1 MWSRLSKAN
10 SSIGEHTG
18 VCCGHSDTPVRPV
31 CERTRISQSLPLS
44 TAFTQRVIAWTLGCF
59 TSRWLLGLCCTLAA
73 AHVAAQRAV
82 SQDSVQVP
90 AQVPAQVPFPSAT
103 QESPRPIPAAH
114 SSREVAAQI
123 LQQSIL
129 QSVWGPPA
137 YCVVRQSVNIF
148 GKQLNGVGKYVRGG
162 RGSGKLKFDLRMPA
176 GDQINTLLQVSD
188 GQRLLSIEAIGDVRK
203 RTEVD
208 LGKVRPRL
216 VFTNES
222 LRDPV
227 VAMYLAIG
235 GQAEML
241 RKIYQKYDWISV
253 REGKLGDIPVWWL
266 KGCVPPEPVNVR
278 SVAEVD
284 NIMFAENHSGLLPTR
299 IEIAVG
305 RADAELP
312 YWLYQMEQGR
322 IAEDLSPSARSEQMH
337 IVTEWATPI
346 LLTAEQMPSSLFE
359 PPSSNEPLFD
369 DTDRYLPP
377 APTIASAPGEPGVVR

>member
-1 MWSRLSKAN
+1 MWSKLSKAN
-10 SSIGEHTG
+10 GSIALCRLGFSDSLVSPVSRVYLPTLVLLLAVWQMTSAQPIAIAQETAQSSTN
-18 VCCGHSDTPVRPV
+18 
-31 CERTRISQSLPLS
+31 SQ
-44 TAFTQRVIAWTLGCF
+44 
-59 TSRWLLGLCCTLAA
+59 
-73 AHVAAQRAV
+73 V
-82 SQDSVQVP
+82 SS
-90 AQVPAQVPFPSAT
+90 
-103 QESPRPIPAAH
+103 SPRTAPAMH
-114 SSREVAAQI
+114 SSRDVAVQI

-137 YCVVRQSVNIF
+137 YCVVRQSVTMF

-162 RGSGKLKFDLRMPA
+162 EGGGKLKFDLRMPA
-176 GDQINTLLQVSD
+176 GDQINTLLQISD
-188 GQRLLSIEAIGDVRK
+188 GQRLLSIEAIGDVRR

-235 GQAEML
+235 GQAETL
-241 RKIYQKYDWISV
+241 RGIYQKYDWVSV

-266 KGCVPPEPVNVR
+266 GGRVPPSPVNLR

-284 NIMFAENHSGLLPTR
+284 NSMLADNNFGLLPTH
-299 IEIAVG
+299 IEVAIG
-305 RADAELP
+305 KSDAALP
-312 YWLYQMEQGR
+312 FWLYQMEQSRGSD
-322 IAEDLSPSARSEQMH
+322 ELSPIGRSEKLR

-346 LLTAEQMPSSLFE
+346 VLTADQMPASLFD

-369 DTDRYLPP
+369 ETDRYLPP
-377 APTIASAPGEPGVVR
+377 APSVAATPTPEVVR

>member
-10 SSIGEHTG
+10 SSIDACHLCVDSSLVPPASHVYLVG
-18 VCCGHSDTPVRPV
+18 V
-31 CERTRISQSLPLS
+31 SLL
-44 TAFTQRVIAWTLGCF
+44 
-59 TSRWLLGLCCTLAA
+59 LLGVWLPTPLQPSAN
-73 AHVAAQRAV
+73 AQE
-82 SQDSVQVP
+82 P
-90 AQVPAQVPFPSAT
+90 AQQLARNPAGAPGTTP
-103 QESPRPIPAAH
+103 PHPIPAMH
-114 SSREVAAQI
+114 SASDVAAQI

-137 YCVVRQSVNIF
+137 YCVVRQSVTLF

-162 RGSGKLKFDLRMPA
+162 QGSGKLKFDLRMPA

-188 GQRLLSIEAIGDVRK
+188 GQRLLSIEAIGDVRR

-235 GQAEML
+235 GQAETL
-241 RKIYQKYDWISV
+241 RKIYQRYDWVSV

-266 KGCVPPEPVNVR
+266 AGRVPPRPVNVR
-278 SVAEVD
+278 SLAEVD
-284 NIMFAENHSGLLPTR
+284 NLMFVDNNSGLLPTH
-299 IEIAVG
+299 IEIAIG
-305 RADAELP
+305 KSDAPLP
-312 YWLYQMEQGR
+312 FWLYQMEQGR
-322 IAEDLSPSARSEQMH
+322 AADELSPTARSEKLR

-346 LLTAEQMPSSLFE
+346 VLTADQMPASLFE

-369 DTDRYLPP
+369 ETDRYLPP
-377 APTIASAPGEPGVVR
+377 ASSVAAAPAPEIVR

>member
-1 MWSRLSKAN
+1 M
-10 SSIGEHTG
+10 
-18 VCCGHSDTPVRPV
+18 
-31 CERTRISQSLPLS
+31 
-44 TAFTQRVIAWTLGCF
+44 AF
-59 TSRWLLGLCCTLAA
+59 
-73 AHVAAQRAV
+73 AHADAVA
-82 SQDSVQVP
+82 
-90 AQVPAQVPFPSAT
+90 
-103 QESPRPIPAAH
+103 QESPQPIPASH

-162 RGSGKLKFDLRMPA
+162 QGSGKLKFDLRMPA

-203 RTEVD
+203 RMEVD
-208 LGKVRPRL
+208 LGKIRPRL

-235 GQAEML
+235 GQAETL
-241 RKIYQKYDWISV
+241 RKIYQKYDWVTV
-253 REGKLGDIPVWWL
+253 REGKLGEISVWWL
-266 KGCVPPEPVNVR
+266 NGRVPPQPVNVR

-284 NIMFAENHSGLLPTR
+284 DLMFADNNSGLLPTR
-299 IEIAVG
+299 IEIAIG
-305 RADAELP
+305 KADAELP
-312 YWLYQMEQGR
+312 FWLYQMEQGR
-322 IAEDLSPSARSEQMH
+322 MAEDLSPIARSEKLH
-337 IVTEWATPI
+337 IVTEWATPV
-346 LLTAEQMPSSLFE
+346 LLTPDQMPNSLFE

-369 DTDRYLPP
+369 ETDRYLPP
-377 APTIASAPGEPGVVR
+377 AAVIATAPPVVEVVR

>member
-10 SSIGEHTG
+10 GSIG
-18 VCCGHSDTPVRPV
+18 VCRLRVSGSP
-31 CERTRISQSLPLS
+31 ISPASQVYLPINTLLLLLAIWQLPLVHP
-44 TAFTQRVIAWTLGCF
+44 TA
-59 TSRWLLGLCCTLAA
+59 S
-73 AHVAAQRAV
+73 AQE
-82 SQDSVQVP
+82 P
-90 AQVPAQVPFPSAT
+90 AQQIAHESAQTSTGSEVSS
-103 QESPRPIPAAH
+103 SPRPVPAMH
-114 SSREVAAQI
+114 STRDVATQI

-137 YCVVRQSVNIF
+137 YCVVRQSVTLF

-162 RGSGKLKFDLRMPA
+162 QGSGKLKFDLRMPA

-188 GQRLLSIEAIGDVRK
+188 GQRLLSIEAIGDVRR

-216 VFTNES
+216 VLTNES

-235 GQAEML
+235 GQAETL
-241 RKIYQKYDWISV
+241 RKIYQKYEWVSV

-266 KGCVPPEPVNVR
+266 GGRVPPNPANVR

-284 NIMFAENHSGLLPTR
+284 NMMFAENNSGLLPTR
-299 IEIAVG
+299 IEIAIG
-305 RADAELP
+305 KSDAPLP
-312 YWLYQMEQGR
+312 FWLYQMEQGR
-322 IAEDLSPSARSEQMH
+322 ASDELSPLARSEKMR

-346 LLTAEQMPSSLFE
+346 VLTADQMPASLFE
-359 PPSSNEPLFD
+359 PPPSNEPLFD
-369 DTDRYLPP
+369 ETDRYLPP
-377 APTIASAPGEPGVVR
+377 ATAVAAAPTQGVLR